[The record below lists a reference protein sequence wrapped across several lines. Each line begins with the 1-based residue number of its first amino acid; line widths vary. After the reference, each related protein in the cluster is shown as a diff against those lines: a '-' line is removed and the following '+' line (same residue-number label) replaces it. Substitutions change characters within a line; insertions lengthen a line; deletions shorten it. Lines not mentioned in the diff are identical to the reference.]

1 MIFFISASLVVV
13 VVGRDAGA
21 PPGVGSH
28 CLPAH
33 AFPGAAAFVLLI
45 VIVVVSP
52 LGVGWFW
59 PGALGWRRLGQLL
72 RKGTNSLEKWR
83 FCARKKT
90 TSKA

>member
-1 MIFFISASLVVV
+1 MIFFISASLIVV

-33 AFPGAAAFVLLI
+33 AFPGATAAFFL
-45 VIVVVSP
+45 VSP
-52 LGVGWFW
+52 LGVGWLW